1 MPGRTNRRK
10 FRLHWAGL
18 LPALVLAFAVLVP
31 PLRAAEPV
39 FPPGS
44 RVGLTPPAGLVVS
57 PDFTGFMNS
66 EAGTSILINTMTR
79 EAFGEMV
86 SAMTAD
92 KLATRN
98 MTLLGPCDNV
108 SMAFESHCI
117 RASQVAGGYLVQKW
131 ILIAKLESETAIVV
145 VTMPDVVMTQGIY
158 SAAEMEV
165 ALSSLA
171 YDQALVASPIDALPF
186 TIEEGELLSF
196 QRALGGSAAAY
207 AAPATDGAPQ
217 PLWIV
222 AASLEQRT
230 QARELTFSRTAFR
243 QIRNMSGHRI
253 TDERPF
259 TMEQLDGHIIEGT
272 AKDEKTGAD
281 LYVFQALLVDPSNK
295 YYRLI
300 GLVPAGQKA
309 VYRPEFLRLM
319 QTLRPR

>member
-1 MPGRTNRRK
+1 MQ
-10 FRLHWAGL
+10 WAGL
-18 LPALVLAFAVLVP
+18 LPALVLAFAALVS
-31 PLRAAEPV
+31 PLHAAEPV

-44 RVGLTPPAGLVVS
+44 RVGLAPPAGLIVS
-57 PDFTGFMNS
+57 SDFTGFVNN
-66 EAGTSILINTMTR
+66 EAGTSIVINTMTR
-79 EAFGEMV
+79 EAFGDMV

-92 KLATRN
+92 QLATRN

-108 SMAFESHCI
+108 SLTFESHCI
-117 RASQVAGGYLVQKW
+117 RANQVAGGFLVQKW
-131 ILIAKLESETAIVV
+131 ILIAKLESEAAIVV
-145 VTMPDVVMTQGIY
+145 ATMPDVVMTQGIY
-158 SAAEMEV
+158 SAAAMEA

-171 YDQALVASPIDALPF
+171 YDQALVTSPIDALPF
-186 TIEEGELLSF
+186 TIDEGELLTF

-207 AAPATDGAPQ
+207 AAPASDGAPQ

-222 AASLEQRT
+222 AASLDRRT

-243 QIRNMSGHRI
+243 QIRNMTGHRI

-259 TMEQLDGHIIEGT
+259 AMEQLDGHILEGT
-272 AKDEKTGAD
+272 ARDEKTGAD
-281 LYVFQALLVDPSNK
+281 LYVFHALLVDPSNK
-295 YYRLI
+295 YYRMI